1 MMLVDTN
8 VLINAH
14 RPEAQRHEEYLDWL
28 EDMINGPQP
37 YAVCDFTITGMIRI
51 VTNPRTFR
59 DPTPTE
65 IALDFAE
72 RFRSQPHA
80 TVVAPGARFWAI
92 FAELCREANVRGDHV
107 PDAYLAAL
115 AIENACE
122 FITDDK
128 GFQKFPGLRWRK
140 PLS

>member
-1 MMLVDTN
+1 MLLVDTS

-14 RPEAQRHEEYLDWL
+14 RPEANRHEEYLAWL
-28 EDMINGPQP
+28 QEMINGPQP
-37 YAVCDFTITGMIRI
+37 YAVSDFAIAGMIRI
-51 VTNPRTFR
+51 VTNPRIFA

-72 RFRSQPHA
+72 RVRGQPHA
-80 TVVAPGARFWAI
+80 IVVAPSARFWGI
-92 FAELCREANVRGDHV
+92 FTELCREADVRGDLV

-122 FITDDK
+122 FVTDDK
-128 GFQKFPGLRWRK
+128 GFRRFPGLRWRQ
-140 PLS
+140 PLN